1 MAPVAENWGSHSS
14 ILPVAEQDTTGCP
27 RYLGLDSGGCGCHV
41 AFSRGRW
48 YTKYGS
54 LGFPENILWN
64 IHRFCWDNLK
74 TENQKMESMRCF
86 YHLRL
91 VGVSGFN
98 FPIIQWNM
106 KIWILNRMDGISDDF
121 KIFNEYPMVYPWFLP
136 SKSFL
141 NGAANW
147 NLGFSTAKNGLA
159 VLVNENHVNSSYDS
173 WFKRL
178 LQWSA

>member
-41 AFSRGRW
+41 AFSRGDGIPNMDHSVFR
-48 YTKYGS
+48 KIFFEIS
-54 LGFPENILWN
+54 IGFVGTIWKP
-64 IHRFCWDNLK
+64 
-74 TENQKMESMRCF
+74 ENQKMESMRCF

-121 KIFNEYPMVYPWFLP
+121 KIFNGISNGLPMVFTIEIFFWMELRI
-136 SKSFL
+136 
-141 NGAANW
+141 GI
-147 NLGFSTAKNGLA
+147 LA
-159 VLVNENHVNSSYDS
+159 
-173 WFKRL
+173 
-178 LQWSA
+178 SAQLRMA